1 MVTDGVGRSAWICVN
16 CLIISNILSK
26 CFCAA
31 VFFLLCHIVVVQSEA
46 IGIVKVVTQRS
57 MATELHDS
65 LYVSVRYMDA
75 ILRHDDFIFT
85 PIVSI
90 YVRNIPYIG
99 ETVE

>member
-1 MVTDGVGRSAWICVN
+1 M
-16 CLIISNILSK
+16 
-26 CFCAA
+26 
-31 VFFLLCHIVVVQSEA
+31 VVQGKEIC
-46 IGIVKVVTQRS
+46 IGKVVTQRS

-90 YVRNIPYIG
+90 YVRNIPYVG
-99 ETVE
+99 GAVE